1 MIAMPEERLTLVVT
15 REGQTTWN
23 PAHVLCVDSLPRMHA
38 TLGALDVER
47 IVLDRTLNA
56 EEFLFLLAKLPHE
69 LAGDVMLLT
78 ESGGAFLSATGR
90 GGDRVMY
97 ALAAHDVE
105 FYLDNYDLVSSR
117 EQLAASA

>member
-1 MIAMPEERLTLVVT
+1 MPEERLTLVVT
-15 REGQTTWN
+15 REGHTMWN

-47 IVLDRTLNA
+47 IILDRQLSA

-69 LAGDVMLLT
+69 LAGDVVLLT

-97 ALAAHDVE
+97 ALAAQDVE

-117 EQLAASA
+117 DHLAASA